1 VYPKVGEK
9 MITRRDVVVAL
20 ITVTATLCA
29 IAFAD
34 QKAPVLGSAVF
45 DWNAI
50 PARETPVGSVRQF
63 FKGPTATLYELEWHV
78 TTLNRGLASHPP
90 HQHPNEE
97 LVIVKEGRVEALV
110 NGEWKRVGPG
120 SVIFN
125 ASNQLHGIRNAG
137 SGAAT
142 YHVINWKSH

>member
-1 VYPKVGEK
+1 

-63 FKGPTATLYELEWHV
+63 FKGPTATLDELELHV
-78 TTLNRGLASHPP
+78 TTLNRGQASHPP
-90 HQHPNEE
+90 RRIN
-97 LVIVKEGRVEALV
+97 
-110 NGEWKRVGPG
+110 
-120 SVIFN
+120 
-125 ASNQLHGIRNAG
+125 IR
-137 SGAAT
+137 T
-142 YHVINWKSH
+142 KNWS